1 MRPRIAPLLLIA
13 LPMLV
18 AAPAGAESRLGLK
31 LFGGAVWVTPVD
43 DSRARLAGEVRTV
56 ELGDDIGWEAGLEW
70 RLTQLLGIEGSIAR
84 TSHDVEFGGARLG
97 SVDLEPI
104 YLSLNFHIVDRGS
117 TDWWVAPTIAFFR
130 WRDGG
135 FSRGVEIDDDRDEG
149 FGGTFGVDHRF
160 DEHWSFTAAIRYVD
174 VQLAFGGGGE
184 VAVDP
189 LSVRAGVGLRF

>member
-1 MRPRIAPLLLIA
+1 MRLRTPLLLLTA
-13 LPMLV
+13 LSIWQ
-18 AAPAGAESRLGLK
+18 AAPLAAETNTGIR
-31 LFGGAVWVTPVD
+31 LFGGAVWVTPID
-43 DSRARLAGEVRTV
+43 DSRARLGGEVKTV

-70 RLTQLLGIEGSIAR
+70 RITQLLGIEGSIAR

-130 WRDGG
+130 WRNGG
-135 FSRGVEIDDDRDEG
+135 FARGVEIDDDRDEG